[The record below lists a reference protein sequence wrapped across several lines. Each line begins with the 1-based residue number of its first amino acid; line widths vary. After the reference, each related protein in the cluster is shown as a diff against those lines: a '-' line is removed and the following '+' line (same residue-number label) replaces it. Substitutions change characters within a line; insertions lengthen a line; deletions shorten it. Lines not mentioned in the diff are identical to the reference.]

1 MVSKRLFAVT
11 KTGASVKLKEAM
23 KQLALGIGIGV
34 TVDAVVEVAK
44 VPVLNDSGTF
54 GNADISN
61 FELIFYGMSIAGI
74 SAAVIDIG
82 VGKGILTFSKSM
94 IFYLTGLIIGV
105 YFYENTLANMFKIR
119 KFDPYQTVGR
129 YIPPVLP
136 EGTNLPFISAS
147 GGPADYSGGDIAM
160 PAAPS
165 TAPMAQLAMARARR
179 ARAVRPRFR

>member
-1 MVSKRLFAVT
+1 MVSKRLFAVSRSQT
-11 KTGASVKLKEAM
+11 SIKIKEAI
-23 KQLALGIGIGV
+23 KQLTLGIGIGI
-34 TVDAVVEVAK
+34 TVDAIVEVAK
-44 VPVLNDSGTF
+44 IPVLNDSGTF

-82 VGKGILTFSKSM
+82 AGKGVLTFSKSM

-105 YFYENTLANMFKIR
+105 YFYENTLATMFKIR
-119 KFDPYQTVGR
+119 KFDPYQLVGR

-136 EGTNLPFISAS
+136 EGTALPFISGAP
-147 GGPADYSGGDIAM
+147 PAPPMMGGDVAM

>member
-1 MVSKRLFAVT
+1 MASKRLFAVT
-11 KTGASVKLKEAM
+11 KGQTSIKIKEAI
-23 KQLALGIGIGV
+23 KQLTLGIGIGI
-34 TVDAVVEVAK
+34 TVDAIVEVAK
-44 VPVLNDSGTF
+44 IPVLNDSGTF

-105 YFYENTLANMFKIR
+105 YFYENTLATMFKIR
-119 KFDPYQTVGR
+119 KFDPYQLVGR

-136 EGTNLPFISAS
+136 ENTQLPFITNGA
-147 GGPADYSGGDIAM
+147 PVAGGDVAM

-179 ARAVRPRFR
+179 ARSIRPRFR

>member
-1 MVSKRLFAVT
+1 MC
-11 KTGASVKLKEAM
+11 
-23 KQLALGIGIGV
+23 
-34 TVDAVVEVAK
+34 
-44 VPVLNDSGTF
+44 
-54 GNADISN
+54 
-61 FELIFYGMSIAGI
+61 IAGI
-74 SAAVIDIG
+74 SAAIIDIG

-119 KFDPYQTVGR
+119 KFDPYQLVGK

-136 EGTNLPFISAS
+136 SSTQLPFIS
-147 GGPADYSGGDIAM
+147 GGDVAM

-179 ARAVRPRFR
+179 ARSVRPRFR

>member
-1 MVSKRLFAVT
+1 
-11 KTGASVKLKEAM
+11 
-23 KQLALGIGIGV
+23 
-34 TVDAVVEVAK
+34 
-44 VPVLNDSGTF
+44 
-54 GNADISN
+54 
-61 FELIFYGMSIAGI
+61 MSIAGI

-105 YFYENTLANMFKIR
+105 YFYENTLAAMFKIR
-119 KFDPYQTVGR
+119 KFDPYQLVGR

-136 EGTNLPFISAS
+136 EGTQLPFIS
-147 GGPADYSGGDIAM
+147 GTPAPVAGGDVAM

>member
-1 MVSKRLFAVT
+1 MARSKLFAVT
-11 KTGASVKLKEAM
+11 KGKTSIQLKEAL
-23 KQLALGIGIGV
+23 KQLTLGIGIGI
-34 TVDAVVEVAK
+34 TVDAIVEVAK

-105 YFYENTLANMFKIR
+105 YFYENTLASMFKIR

-129 YIPPVLP
+129 YVPPILP
-136 EGTNLPFISAS
+136 EGTALPFITGAN
-147 GGPADYSGGDIAM
+147 GDVPVPTGPAESQ
-160 PAAPS
+160 AAF
-165 TAPMAQLAMARARR
+165 MAKRRARR
-179 ARAVRPRFR
+179 SRAFRPRF

>member
-1 MVSKRLFAVT
+1 MASKRLFAVT
-11 KTGASVKLKEAM
+11 KGQTSIKLKEAM
-23 KQLALGIGIGV
+23 KQLTLGIGIGI
-34 TVDAVVEVAK
+34 TIDAIVEVAK
-44 VPVLNDSGTF
+44 IPVLNDSGTF

-105 YFYENTLANMFKIR
+105 YFYENTLAAMFKIR
-119 KFDPYQTVGR
+119 KFDPYQLVGR

-136 EGTNLPFISAS
+136 EGTQLPFISGA
-147 GGPADYSGGDIAM
+147 PAPIAGGDVAM

>member
-11 KTGASVKLKEAM
+11 RGQTSVKVKEAM
-23 KQLALGIGIGV
+23 KQLALGIGIGI

-44 VPVLNDSGTF
+44 IPVLNDSGTF

-105 YFYENTLANMFKIR
+105 YFYENTLATMFKIR
-119 KFDPYQTVGR
+119 KFDPYQLVGR
-129 YIPPVLP
+129 YIPPIIP
-136 EGTNLPFISAS
+136 EGTQLPFINGN
-147 GGPADYSGGDIAM
+147 GGAAPMANGDVAM

-179 ARAVRPRFR
+179 ARSVRPRFR

>member
-1 MVSKRLFAVT
+1 MASKRLFAVT
-11 KTGASVKLKEAM
+11 KGQTSIKIKEAI
-23 KQLALGIGIGV
+23 KQLTLGIGIGI
-34 TVDAVVEVAK
+34 TIDAVVEVAK

-119 KFDPYQTVGR
+119 KFDPYDLVGR
-129 YIPPVLP
+129 YIPPVLS
-136 EGTNLPFISAS
+136 ENTQLPFVS
-147 GGPADYSGGDIAM
+147 GAPPMAGGDVAM

-179 ARAVRPRFR
+179 ARAMRPRFR